1 MEEWKKAPYRIG
13 AKLHPMTIEQNSL
26 ISFKSRVTLIP
37 ARANTIGP
45 GLFLNSD
52 YCIGGVDGAV
62 SRGMNWQGMTFFVTL
77 KYGPDIWV
85 PSSWMPTLPGKFFVV
100 KELEGP
106 LVPEC
111 N

>member
-1 MEEWKKAPYRIG
+1 MEKAEYRIG

-37 ARANTIGP
+37 AYANTIGP
-45 GLFLNSD
+45 GIFLKSD
-52 YCIGGVDGAV
+52 KVIGGVDGV
-62 SRGMNWQGMTFFVTL
+62 VGRGMNWQGMSFWVTMR
-77 KYGPDIWV
+77 YGPDIWV
-85 PSSWMPTLPGKFFVV
+85 PSSWMPTLPGEFFIV

-106 LVPEC
+106 LVPKP